1 MQRRH
6 IPPCFAAQYARFTML
21 VTALLGFLIL
31 HASVSVGAESE
42 LPANIA
48 VSPGNFTPLSW
59 MCCTGFDSTSVG
71 NEKQSCGSGPRLCD
85 EGDFETDS
93 RDRAGLRRDSWYFL
107 GYQVMAIGILYAMP
121 ESVSSWSSEQ
131 KEGYSMSIWWENVTH
146 PQMDS
151 DDFYINYILHPYWGA
166 AYFVRARERGYNDME
181 SFWYSALLSSVY
193 EFGVE
198 ALFEEPSIQ
207 DLFVTPVA
215 GSLVGM
221 YFMNV
226 RDNILEREIALGHR
240 TTKDKW
246 LWVLTDPL
254 GSLNRGVDKLFGRQ
268 TDLQIRPYSF
278 VRSRD
283 PGMLFGQA
291 PWDDERTYGIEFRLR
306 W

>member
-6 IPPCFAAQYARFTML
+6 IPPRFTTQFARFAIFI
-21 VTALLGFLIL
+21 TASLGFLIF

-42 LPANIA
+42 LPANIT

-59 MCCTGFDSTSVG
+59 MCCTAFESTSVG
-71 NEKQSCGSGPRLCD
+71 NEKRRCGSGPQLCD

-93 RDRAGLRRDSWYFL
+93 RDRAGLWRDTWYFL
-107 GYQVMAIGILYAMP
+107 GYQAAAIVILYAMP
-121 ESVSSWSSEQ
+121 ENVSGWSSEQ

-166 AYFVRARERGYNDME
+166 GYFVRARERGYNDVR

-207 DLFVTPVA
+207 DLIVTPVA

-226 RDNILEREIALGHR
+226 RGNILEREIALGHR

-246 LWVLTDPL
+246 L
-254 GSLNRGVDKLFGRQ
+254 
-268 TDLQIRPYSF
+268 
-278 VRSRD
+278 
-283 PGMLFGQA
+283 
-291 PWDDERTYGIEFRLR
+291 
-306 W
+306 